1 MIHPATDRRL
11 AQHIADQM
19 FSRAAGA
26 PLVGGNAVRVLR
38 DAAENYPAWAAA
50 IAGAGVAVDV
60 EMYIFRR
67 DAVGRRF
74 VALLAERAR
83 AGVRVRVLYDWFGAG
98 LSAAT
103 GLFAPLTRAGG
114 VVRPA
119 NPPSA
124 RAPLR
129 WLSRDHRK
137 LIVVDDRVAFVSGL
151 GIAAEWAGDP
161 AAGREPW
168 RDTGVEIVG
177 PAVAD
182 AAAAFAASW
191 RRAGGDAPPRAVPA
205 AARAGP
211 SLAPAAGGAPGAP
224 GAVDA
229 PAAPV
234 PDAPV
239 RVRLVATEPFAANLL
254 RMDLL
259 IAALARRTLWI
270 TDAYFVGTGSY
281 VDALRRAAE
290 DGVDVRLLLPRNSD
304 VGWTVPLSRA
314 LYRPL
319 LESGV
324 RLFEWQGAMIHAK
337 TAVADG
343 RWSRIGS
350 TNLNLNGWVGNWE
363 LDVAVEDDGVGSTLE
378 DHYRA
383 DLARSTEI
391 FAAHPRSARRW
402 RPRVTL
408 GRRDGPR
415 RAGPR
420 RTGQLARS
428 ATRLG
433 TALGDVVVG
442 RRAVESL
449 ETAPLVGLGLALV
462 AAGAVFAVAPRL
474 LAWPVALVAAWVG
487 LAMLVDAL
495 ALWRRRR

>member
-1 MIHPATDRRL
+1 MAHTSTDRRI
-11 AQHIADQM
+11 AQQVADQM

-38 DAAENYPAWAAA
+38 DAAENYPAWEAA
-50 IAGAGVAVDV
+50 IAGAGHAVDV

-74 VALLAERAR
+74 AALLAERAR
-83 AGVRVRVLYDWFGAG
+83 AGVRVRLLYDWFGAG

-103 GLFAPLTRAGG
+103 GLFAPLARAG
-114 VVRPA
+114 VEVRPA

-137 LIVVDDRVAFVSGL
+137 LIVVDGRVAFVSGL
-151 GIAAEWAGDP
+151 GIAAAWEGDP

-177 PAVAD
+177 PGVAD
-182 AAAAFAASW
+182 AAAAFADSW
-191 RRAGGDAPPRAVPA
+191 RRAGGGDDPALIAGAQATTPPA
-205 AARAGP
+205 AAG
-211 SLAPAAGGAPGAP
+211 APAAEATPSAPP
-224 GAVDA
+224 
-229 PAAPV
+229 PA

-254 RMDLL
+254 RTDLL

-290 DGVDVRLLLPRNSD
+290 DGVDVRLLLPRSSD

-324 RLFEWQGAMIHAK
+324 RLFEWQGTMIHAK

-363 LDVAVEDDGVGSTLE
+363 LDVAIEDEGIGATLE
-378 DHYRA
+378 AHYVA
-383 DLARSTEI
+383 DLAHATEI
-391 FAAHPRSARRW
+391 VAAHPRPQRRW
-402 RPRVTL
+402 RPRVGL
-408 GRRDGPR
+408 RR

-420 RTGQLARS
+420 RAGQLAQS

-433 TALGDVVVG
+433 AALGDVVVG
-442 RRAVESL
+442 RRALESL
-449 ETAPLVGLGLALV
+449 ETAPIVGVGLALV
-462 AAGAVFAVAPRL
+462 AVGAVLAVAPRL
-474 LAWPVALVAAWVG
+474 LAWPLAFVAAWAG
-487 LAMLVDAL
+487 LALLLDGL
-495 ALWRRRR
+495 ALWRRRRR